1 MHVVLKGEVHRQEES
16 TWVAAKFQSIGVENI
31 FNEIVYEEDET
42 LVASDFTAVGEIT
55 NEKLQEILGGKLSDI
70 AEFYDIYEVL
80 KEVSLLRG
88 LRDEIVK
95 DMVPL
100 LELNE
105 YNDGDMI
112 VE

>member
-1 MHVVLKGEVHRQEES
+1 
-16 TWVAAKFQSIGVENI
+16 
-31 FNEIVYEEDET
+31 
-42 LVASDFTAVGEIT
+42 
-55 NEKLQEILGGKLSDI
+55 LSDI

-95 DMVPL
+95 DIVPV

>member
-1 MHVVLKGEVHRQEES
+1 M
-16 TWVAAKFQSIGVENI
+16 
-31 FNEIVYEEDET
+31 
-42 LVASDFTAVGEIT
+42 
-55 NEKLQEILGGKLSDI
+55 SDI

-95 DMVPL
+95 DIVPV